1 MGVAHGNVV
10 FSISKNIDGFAKIFP
25 MSATNNKIWHLMLLT
40 LNTNIKKT

>member
-25 MSATNNKIWHLMLLT
+25 MNATNNIIWHLMLVT
-40 LNTNIKKT
+40 LNTIIKKT